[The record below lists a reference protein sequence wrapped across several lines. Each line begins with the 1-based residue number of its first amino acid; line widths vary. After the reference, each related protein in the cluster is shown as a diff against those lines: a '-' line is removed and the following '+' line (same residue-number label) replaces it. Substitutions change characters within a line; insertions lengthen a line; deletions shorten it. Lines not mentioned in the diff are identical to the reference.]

1 MQTSSIFGLAS
12 QQAAWL
18 SARQQTIAENIA
30 NANIPGYVAKGAEPF
45 RALVERNPGALVQTN
60 ALHMASSI
68 FSGGIK
74 RVEAKAHIGTAGESV
89 SVETELMKSTE
100 VRSGYEMNTAIVK
113 AFHRMI
119 LTAAKA

>member
-1 MQTSSIFGLAS
+1 MQVTGIFGLAS
-12 QQAAWL
+12 QQASWL

-30 NANIPGYVAKGAEPF
+30 NANIPGYVPKDTEPF
-45 RALVERNPGALVQTN
+45 RALVERNPGALTQTN
-60 ALHMASSI
+60 PLHMASSV
-68 FSGGIK
+68 FSNGIK
-74 RVEAKAHIGTAGESV
+74 RVEAKGRIGTAGESV